1 MDLHTACMSVP
12 DGWVEA
18 DGALE
23 RTFELPSFPEA
34 IAFVNRVAELAQAE
48 DHHPD
53 VTISY
58 RKVTLRWTTHS
69 EGGITERDRVLAV
82 RSAALVAAQ

>member
-1 MDLHTACMSVP
+1 MNVP
-12 DGWVEA
+12 DGWVEV
-18 DGALE
+18 DDALE

-58 RKVTLRWTTHS
+58 KKVTLRWTTHS

>member
-1 MDLHTACMSVP
+1 MSFP
-12 DGWVEA
+12 EGWVEV
-18 DGALE
+18 DDALE

-58 RKVTLRWTTHS
+58 KKVTLRWTTHS
-69 EGGITERDRVLAV
+69 EGGITERDRELAG
-82 RSAALVAAQ
+82 RSAELA

>member
-1 MDLHTACMSVP
+1 V
-12 DGWVEA
+12 

-23 RTFELPSFPEA
+23 RTFELGSFPEA

-53 VTISY
+53 IAVSY
-58 RKVTLRWTTHS
+58 KKVTLRWTTHS
-69 EGGITERDRVLAV
+69 AGGITERDRELAG
-82 RSAALVAAQ
+82 RSDALV

>member
-1 MDLHTACMSVP
+1 MSVP
-12 DGWVEA
+12 EGWVEI
-18 DGALE
+18 DDALE

-34 IAFVNRVAELAQAE
+34 IAFVNRVAELAEAE

-58 RKVTLRWTTHS
+58 TKVTLRWTTHS
-69 EGGITERDRVLAV
+69 EGGITERDRALAA
-82 RSAALVAAQ
+82 RSAGLVPPQ

>member
-12 DGWVEA
+12 DGWVEV
-18 DGALE
+18 DDALE

>member
-1 MDLHTACMSVP
+1 VNVP
-12 DGWVEA
+12 AGWAEV

-23 RTFELPSFPEA
+23 RTFELPTFPEA
-34 IAFVNRVAELAQAE
+34 IAFVNRVAELAEAE
-48 DHHPD
+48 NHHPD

-69 EGGITERDRVLAV
+69 EGGITDRDQDLAR
-82 RSAALVAAQ
+82 RSADLA